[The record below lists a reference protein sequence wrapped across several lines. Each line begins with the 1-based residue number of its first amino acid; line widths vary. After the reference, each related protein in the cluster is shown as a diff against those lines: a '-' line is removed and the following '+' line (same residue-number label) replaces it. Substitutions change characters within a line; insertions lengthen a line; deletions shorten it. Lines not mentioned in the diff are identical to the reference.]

1 MDNEVAREVVRAVF
15 RSSGELEKLLP
26 VLKKECGA
34 EDYKTYTRQVAM
46 AIDGI
51 HVALLDKVLKQ
62 FPELKAEI
70 EKNLARTG
78 RAMP

>member
-1 MDNEVAREVVRAVF
+1 
-15 RSSGELEKLLP
+15 
-26 VLKKECGA
+26 
-34 EDYKTYTRQVAM
+34 M